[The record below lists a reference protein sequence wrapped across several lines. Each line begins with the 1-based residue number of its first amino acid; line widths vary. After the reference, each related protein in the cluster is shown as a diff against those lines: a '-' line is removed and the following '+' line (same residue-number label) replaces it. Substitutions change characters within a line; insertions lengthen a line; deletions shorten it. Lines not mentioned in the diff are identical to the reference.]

1 MVMSKSQAVEQ
12 EELLDGIIVSIHLHH
27 HPLRASVLILVQLVH
42 HVQCVLEIV
51 IQMQIVLAG

>member
-1 MVMSKSQAVEQ
+1 MSKSQAVEQ

-27 HPLRASVLILVQLVH
+27 HPLRASVLILVQLVR

-51 IQMQIVLAG
+51 TQMQNALAG